1 MARNYLVLVIAIP
14 FLASCG
20 YSRACYD
27 NLAGIYAAEKGE
39 YNEALSDFG
48 RASVIKD
55 VKYIEYNIGTV
66 YRDLGEFSSAEKK
79 FSSIDPGED
88 SELLYR
94 LNYELGAIAFRDSL
108 YEKAAQ
114 FFKNAVM
121 IDNSD
126 LKLIQNL
133 ELSLLLLNESRKE
146 VKSAAAPDKSSM
158 SESKGSSAGKLLD
171 MMFSG
176 EVPFWFEKS
185 EENTENKKDW

>member
-1 MARNYLVLVIAIP
+1 MAWNYIALIIAFP
-14 FLASCG
+14 FLVSCS

-27 NLAGIYAAEKGE
+27 NLSGIYAAEKGE
-39 YNEALSDFG
+39 YHKALSDFG

-55 VKYIEYNIGTV
+55 VKYVEYNIGTV

-79 FSSIDPGED
+79 FNSIDPGED
-88 SELLYR
+88 RELLYR
-94 LNYELGAIAFRDSL
+94 INFELGSIAFRDSL

-133 ELSLLLLNESRKE
+133 ELSLLMLNESREK
-146 VKSAAAPDKSSM
+146 VKSAAAPDKSSI
-158 SESKGSSAGKLLD
+158 SESKGASAGKLLD